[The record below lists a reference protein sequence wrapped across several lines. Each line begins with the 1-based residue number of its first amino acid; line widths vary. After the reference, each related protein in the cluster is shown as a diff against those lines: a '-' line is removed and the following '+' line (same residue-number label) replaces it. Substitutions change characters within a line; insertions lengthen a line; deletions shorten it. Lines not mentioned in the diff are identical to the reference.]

1 MRFKIELLTALDR
14 EKILC
19 LIADTFPIV
28 KMLKKAVIAVVGKKA
43 GRILGPWGLFPFV

>member
-1 MRFKIELLTALDR
+1 MRFKIELLTALGR

-43 GRILGPWGLFPFV
+43 DRILGPWGLFPFV